1 MSKSI
6 SVAPKNVT
14 REWLRTTPANERDG
28 FLPAGYTFEETY
40 FVDASGFGQP
50 GEGALTI
57 DEFIK
62 VVKPGYGYVI
72 TGIGQF
78 QVYISE
84 FKKGGK
90 LKP

>member
-1 MSKSI
+1 MNKSI
-6 SVAPKNVT
+6 SVAPENVT
-14 REWLRTTPANERDG
+14 REWLRTIPANKRDG
-28 FLPAGYTFEETY
+28 FLPKGWTLEEVH
-40 FVDASGFGQP
+40 FVDSSGFGRS
-50 GEGALTI
+50 GEGALTV

-84 FKKGGK
+84 FKKRG
-90 LKP
+90 